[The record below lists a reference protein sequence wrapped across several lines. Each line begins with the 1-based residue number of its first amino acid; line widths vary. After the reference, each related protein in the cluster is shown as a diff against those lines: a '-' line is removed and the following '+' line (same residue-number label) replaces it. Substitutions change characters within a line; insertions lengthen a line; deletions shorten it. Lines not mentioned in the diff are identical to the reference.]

1 MAALAADHH
10 VYALNL
16 RGAGRSEAPRSDY
29 DTSILATDV
38 LGVLEAL
45 HLQILLLRELVVYED
60 QFSLPVGATALTV
73 STSLG
78 AVQMFR
84 ICWRASHS
92 CIRRPAKRVR
102 AGGRD
107 LVAG

>member
-45 HLQILLLRELVVYED
+45 HLQILLLREL
-60 QFSLPVGATALTV
+60 
-73 STSLG
+73 
-78 AVQMFR
+78 
-84 ICWRASHS
+84 
-92 CIRRPAKRVR
+92 
-102 AGGRD
+102 
-107 LVAG
+107 